1 MPKRLLATVIGLVL
15 GVSSCSVAHAQ
26 VDKVL
31 GHVVSW
37 VLQKQIDELEKAN
50 DPNRDLSEY
59 NAGDKFEARDQY
71 VPREQPKY
79 QEPSAYRGYGSEPNA
94 DRHESKQTVGP
105 ATQ

>member
-15 GVSSCSVAHAQ
+15 GVGSCPVAHAQ

-37 VLQKQIDELEKAN
+37 ILQRQIDELEKAN
-50 DPNRDLSEY
+50 DPNRELSEY
-59 NAGDKFEARDQY
+59 SAGNKFEAGDQY

-79 QEPSAYRGYGSEPNA
+79 QDSSAYRSDIKEDKAGRPEGI
-94 DRHESKQTVGP
+94 QTFGP
-105 ATQ
+105 VPQ